1 MIGART
7 VPVRSAWLRRSLEKL
22 RLFSLSNVLRTETVR
37 APAKLT
43 HNPRHLPLVTR
54 HRFRYSKIGMSTI
67 ISASAVTVQFGER
80 TILDDVTLGIEAGD
94 RIGLVG
100 RNGCGKTTFLKIL
113 AGLQAPDSGVI
124 SKQRDLVASYLP
136 QDFMLDAAKNVF
148 ENIRD
153 GARHVQDLIAEF
165 ESLPHDSKRH
175 EELEQRIAALDGW
188 TVDRRIE
195 VAMSHLNCPDG
206 ERRIESLSGGEKRRV
221 AMCRAIVSRPD
232 FLMLDE
238 PTNHLDPESIEW
250 VAEFL
255 DNFGGTFLVVTH
267 DRYFLDRVATSILEL
282 CDGKFFSHAGNYTD
296 YLLDKAERQAADA
309 VVEHKRQMFLKKE
322 LAWVRQGPRAQRSK
336 QKDRFERY
344 YNEAAKDGPV
354 IEEDMELV
362 IPPPPQLGNR
372 TVELTNLA
380 MTLAGKKLFSG
391 FNFTFENGKRVG
403 VCGRNG
409 LGKTT
414 LLKIIIGQLAPTD
427 GTVKI
432 GPLTKFN
439 YVDQSRL
446 QLNDE
451 RTVLDEAADGTEFV
465 LWGAAR
471 ISVRSYLKRFLFA
484 DDRILTPVK
493 KLSGGERSRLL
504 LAKILKCGGNFLI
517 LDEPTNDLD
526 LPTLR
531 VLEEALIAF
540 PGVVCVVSHDRY
552 FLNRV
557 CTDIL
562 AFEGDGKIHHSAGD
576 YDYYLEKK
584 QKAEAAAARQS
595 AAILATN
602 KSAAL
607 ARDAATKT
615 AKPRKLSFKEQRELD
630 GMEAQIH
637 EVEAEVARIER
648 LFADPEFFRKHAAQV
663 NQLTHELDA
672 AKENVTQ
679 LYSRWEELE
688 TMKSAAEK

>member
-1 MIGART
+1 M
-7 VPVRSAWLRRSLEKL
+7 
-22 RLFSLSNVLRTETVR
+22 
-37 APAKLT
+37 
-43 HNPRHLPLVTR
+43 
-54 HRFRYSKIGMSTI
+54 
-67 ISASAVTVQFGER
+67 
-80 TILDDVTLGIEAGD
+80 
-94 RIGLVG
+94 
-100 RNGCGKTTFLKIL
+100 
-113 AGLQAPDSGVI
+113 
-124 SKQRDLVASYLP
+124 
-136 QDFMLDAAKNVF
+136 
-148 ENIRD
+148 
-153 GARHVQDLIAEF
+153 
-165 ESLPHDSKRH
+165 
-175 EELEQRIAALDGW
+175 
-188 TVDRRIE
+188 
-195 VAMSHLNCPDG
+195 
-206 ERRIESLSGGEKRRV
+206 
-221 AMCRAIVSRPD
+221 
-232 FLMLDE
+232 
-238 PTNHLDPESIEW
+238 
-250 VAEFL
+250 
-255 DNFGGTFLVVTH
+255 
-267 DRYFLDRVATSILEL
+267 

-309 VVEHKRQMFLKKE
+309 TIEHKRQMFLKKE

-344 YNEAAKDGPV
+344 YDEAAKDGPV

-372 TVELTNLA
+372 TVEVSNLG
-380 MTLAGKKLFSG
+380 MEIAGKKLFSG

-414 LLKIIIGQLAPTD
+414 LLKIVIGQLAPTE
-427 GTVKI
+427 GTVKT
-432 GPLTKFN
+432 GQLTKFN
-439 YVDQSRL
+439 YVDQGRL
-446 QLNDE
+446 QLNEENTVMDE
-451 RTVLDEAADGTEFV
+451 VAEGREFV
-465 LWGAAR
+465 QWGEAK

-484 DDRILTPVK
+484 DERILTQVK

-504 LAKILKCGGNFLI
+504 LARILKSGGNFLI

-562 AFEGDGKIHHSAGD
+562 AFEGDGKIHHSVGD

-584 QKAEAAAARQS
+584 QRAAAAAARQS

-607 ARDAATKT
+607 ARRKL
-615 AKPRKLSFKEQRELD
+615 PRRRSRPRNLSFKEARELE

-637 EVEAEVARIER
+637 AVEAEVARIEG

-663 NQLTHELDA
+663 NQLKDQLEA
-672 AKENVTQ
+672 AKENITK
-679 LYSRWEELE
+679 LYARWEELE
-688 TMKSAAEK
+688 AIKTASEPS

>member
-1 MIGART
+1 
-7 VPVRSAWLRRSLEKL
+7 
-22 RLFSLSNVLRTETVR
+22 
-37 APAKLT
+37 
-43 HNPRHLPLVTR
+43 
-54 HRFRYSKIGMSTI
+54 MSTL
-67 ISASAVTVQFGER
+67 ISASEVTVRYNEHA
-80 TILDDVTLGIEAGD
+80 ILDDVTLGIQEGD

-113 AGLQAPDSGVI
+113 AGLQAPDSGEI
-124 SKQRDLVASYLP
+124 SRQRELVASYLP
-136 QDFMLDAAKNVF
+136 QDFMLDAAKNVQ

-153 GARHVQDLIAEF
+153 GAQHVLNLIAEF

-175 EELEQRIAALDGW
+175 EHLEHRIAALEGW
-188 TVDRRIE
+188 TLDRRIE
-195 VAMSHLNCPDG
+195 VAMAHLNCPPGD
-206 ERRIESLSGGEKRRV
+206 RRIESLSGGEKRRV
-221 AMCRAIVSRPD
+221 AMCRAVVSRPD

-255 DNFGGTFLVVTH
+255 ETFGGTFLVVTH

-309 VVEHKRQMFLKKE
+309 TIEHKRQMFLKKE

-344 YNEAAKDGPV
+344 YDEAAKDGPV
-354 IEEDMELV
+354 IEEDVELV

-372 TVELTNLA
+372 TVEVSNLG
-380 MTLAGKKLFSG
+380 MEIAGKKLFSG
-391 FNFTFENGKRVG
+391 FNFTFENGMRVG

-414 LLKIIIGQLAPTD
+414 LLKIVIGQLAPTE
-427 GTVKI
+427 GTVKT
-432 GPLTKFN
+432 GQLTKFN
-439 YVDQSRL
+439 YVDQGRL
-446 QLNDE
+446 QLNEENTVMDE
-451 RTVLDEAADGTEFV
+451 VADGKEFV
-465 LWGAAR
+465 QWGDAKL
-471 ISVRSYLKRFLFA
+471 SVRSYLKRFLFS
-484 DDRILTPVK
+484 DERILTQVK

-504 LAKILKCGGNFLI
+504 LARILKSGGNFLI

-540 PGVVCVVSHDRY
+540 PGVTCVVSHDRY

-562 AFEGDGKIHHSAGD
+562 AFEGDGKIHHSVGD

-584 QKAEAAAARQS
+584 QKAEAAARQS
-595 AAILATN
+595 AAIISTN
-602 KSAAL
+602 KSAA
-607 ARDAATKT
+607 RVAAMPKSTK
-615 AKPRKLSFKEQRELD
+615 ARKLSFKEARELE

-637 EVEAEVARIER
+637 AVEAEVARIEG
-648 LFADPEFFRKHAAQV
+648 LFSNPVFFRKHAAQV
-663 NQLTHELDA
+663 NQLTDELET
-672 AKENVTQ
+672 AKKNVSK

-688 TMKSAAEK
+688 AIKAAAEHS

>member
-1 MIGART
+1 
-7 VPVRSAWLRRSLEKL
+7 
-22 RLFSLSNVLRTETVR
+22 
-37 APAKLT
+37 
-43 HNPRHLPLVTR
+43 
-54 HRFRYSKIGMSTI
+54 MSTI
-67 ISASAVTVQFGER
+67 ISASEVTVRYNECAV
-80 TILDDVTLGIEAGD
+80 LDDITLGIQEGD

-113 AGLQAPDSGVI
+113 AGLQAPDSGEI
-124 SKQRDLVASYLP
+124 SRQRELAASYLP
-136 QDFMLDAAKNVF
+136 QDFMLDATKNIQ

-153 GARHVQDLIAEF
+153 GARHVLDLIAEF

-175 EELEQRIAALDGW
+175 EHLEHRISALEGW
-188 TVDRRIE
+188 TLDRRIE

-221 AMCRAIVSRPD
+221 AMCRAVVSRPD

-255 DNFGGTFLVVTH
+255 ETFGGTFLVVTH

-309 VVEHKRQMFLKKE
+309 TIEHKRQMFLKKE

-344 YNEAAKDGPV
+344 YDEAAKDGPV
-354 IEEDMELV
+354 IEEDVELI

-372 TVELTNLA
+372 TVEVSNLG
-380 MTLAGKKLFSG
+380 MEIAGKKLFSG

-414 LLKIIIGQLAPTD
+414 LLKIVIGQLAPTE
-427 GTVKI
+427 GTVKT
-432 GPLTKFN
+432 GQLTKFN
-439 YVDQSRL
+439 YVDQGRL
-446 QLNDE
+446 QLNEE
-451 RTVLDEAADGTEFV
+451 RTVLDEVADGTEFV
-465 LWGAAR
+465 QWGDAKL
-471 ISVRSYLKRFLFA
+471 SVRSYLKRFLFA
-484 DDRILTPVK
+484 DERILTQVK

-504 LAKILKCGGNFLI
+504 LARILKSGGNFLI

-540 PGVVCVVSHDRY
+540 PGVTCVVSHDRY

-562 AFEGDGKIHHSAGD
+562 AFEGDGKIHHSVGD

-595 AAILATN
+595 AAILSVH
-602 KSAAL
+602 KSA
-607 ARDAATKT
+607 RVAATPKP
-615 AKPRKLSFKEQRELD
+615 AKPRKLSFKEARELE
-630 GMEAQIH
+630 GMEAQIR
-637 EVEAEVARIER
+637 EVEAEVTRIEG
-648 LFADPEFFRKHAAQV
+648 LFSNPEFFRKHATQV
-663 NQLTHELDA
+663 NQLTDELEA
-672 AKENVTQ
+672 AKKNVSK
-679 LYSRWEELE
+679 LYARWEELE
-688 TMKSAAEK
+688 AIKAAVERSQDPAR

>member
-1 MIGART
+1 MGRAATFAFDSAR
-7 VPVRSAWLRRSLEKL
+7 
-22 RLFSLSNVLRTETVR
+22 R
-37 APAKLT
+37 AGYAT
-43 HNPRHLPLVTR
+43 T
-54 HRFRYSKIGMSTI
+54 GMSTI
-67 ISASAVTVQFGER
+67 ISASAVTVQYAER
-80 TILDDVTLGIEAGD
+80 AILDDVTLGIEAGD

-113 AGLQAPDSGVI
+113 AGLQTPDAGVI
-124 SKQRDLVASYLP
+124 SRQRDLVASYLP
-136 QDFMLDAAKNVF
+136 QDFMLDAAKNVD

-153 GARHVQDLIAEF
+153 GARHVQELIAEF

-175 EELEQRIAALDGW
+175 EALEQRIAALDGW
-188 TVDRRIE
+188 TVDRRIKL
-195 VAMSHLNCPDG
+195 AMSHLNCPDG

-255 DNFGGTFLVVTH
+255 ENFSGTFLVVTH
-267 DRYFLDRVATSILEL
+267 DRYFLDRVTTSILEL
-282 CDGKFFSHAGNYTD
+282 CDGKFFSHRGNYTD

-344 YNEAAKDGPV
+344 YDEAAKDGPV

-380 MTLAGKKLFSG
+380 MTLGGKNLFSG
-391 FNFTFENGKRVG
+391 FSFQFENGKRVG

-414 LLKIIIGQLAPTD
+414 LLKIIIGQLAPAD

-439 YVDQSRL
+439 YVDQARL

-451 RTVLDEAADGTEFV
+451 RTVLDEASDGTEFV
-465 LWGAAR
+465 LWGEAR

-484 DDRILTPVK
+484 DDRINTQVK
-493 KLSGGERSRLL
+493 QLSGGERSRLL

-562 AFEGDGKIHHSAGD
+562 AFEGDGKIHHSVGD
-576 YDYYLEKK
+576 YDYYLEKR
-584 QKAEAAAARQS
+584 QRLDAAAARQD
-595 AAILATN
+595 AAILAMN

-607 ARDAATKT
+607 SRDAAAPKTKS
-615 AKPRKLSFKEQRELD
+615 RKLTFKEARELA
-630 GMEAQIH
+630 GMEAQILAT
-637 EVEAEVARIER
+637 EDEIARIEN
-648 LFADPEFFRKHAAQV
+648 LFASPDFHRTHATQTDELLAQITAHKDNLV
-663 NQLTHELDA
+663 
-672 AKENVTQ
+672 K
-679 LYSRWEELE
+679 LYTRWEELE
-688 TMKSAAEK
+688 AVKAATETKAASA

>member
-1 MIGART
+1 
-7 VPVRSAWLRRSLEKL
+7 
-22 RLFSLSNVLRTETVR
+22 
-37 APAKLT
+37 
-43 HNPRHLPLVTR
+43 
-54 HRFRYSKIGMSTI
+54 MSTI
-67 ISASAVTVQFGER
+67 ISASEVTVRYNEHA
-80 TILDDVTLGIEAGD
+80 ILDDVTLGIQEGD

-113 AGLQAPDSGVI
+113 AGLQAPDSGEI
-124 SKQRDLVASYLP
+124 SRQRELVASYLP
-136 QDFMLDAAKNVF
+136 QDFMLDAAKSVH

-153 GARHVQDLIAEF
+153 GAQHVLDLIAEF

-175 EELEQRIAALDGW
+175 EHLEHRIAALEGW
-188 TVDRRIE
+188 TLDRRIE
-195 VAMSHLNCPDG
+195 VAMAHLNCPAG

-250 VAEFL
+250 VAGFL
-255 DNFGGTFLVVTH
+255 ETFGGTFLVVTH

-309 VVEHKRQMFLKKE
+309 TIEHKRQMFLKKE

-344 YNEAAKDGPV
+344 YDEAAKDGPV
-354 IEEDMELV
+354 IEEDVELC

-372 TVELTNLA
+372 TVEVSNLG
-380 MTLAGKKLFSG
+380 MEIAGKKLFSG

-414 LLKIIIGQLAPTD
+414 LLKIVIGRLAPTE
-427 GTVKI
+427 GTVKT
-432 GPLTKFN
+432 GQLTKFN
-439 YVDQSRL
+439 YVDQGRL
-446 QLNDE
+446 QLNEENTVMDE
-451 RTVLDEAADGTEFV
+451 VAEGREFV
-465 LWGAAR
+465 QWGEAKL
-471 ISVRSYLKRFLFA
+471 SVRSYLKRFLFA
-484 DDRILTPVK
+484 DERILTQVK

-504 LAKILKCGGNFLI
+504 LARILKSGGNFLI

-540 PGVVCVVSHDRY
+540 PGVTCVVSHDRY

-562 AFEGDGKIHHSAGD
+562 AFEGDGKIHHSVGD

-584 QKAEAAAARQS
+584 QRAIEAAARQS

-602 KSAAL
+602 KAEKSAAL
-607 ARDAATKT
+607 SRAAVTKT
-615 AKPRKLSFKEQRELD
+615 TKPRKLSFKEQRELE
-630 GMEAQIH
+630 GIEAQIH
-637 EVEAEVARIER
+637 GVEAEVARIEG
-648 LFADPEFFRKHAAQV
+648 LFADPEFFRKHAPQV
-663 NQLTHELDA
+663 NQLMSELDA
-672 AKENVTQ
+672 AKTNVPK

-688 TMKSAAEK
+688 AIKAAAERL